1 MKVSELCK
9 MIQDSIHSGRYL
21 LETETQKK
29 VAGILQVLN
38 RSDTE
43 DLHNVASIKIKTWL
57 LDLYVTNNYV
67 PNTPHLPGMI
77 EIDITDSFKMMGRK
91 LDRLGNGMQLK

>member
-9 MIQDSIHSGRYL
+9 MIQDSIHSGLYP

-29 VAGILQVLN
+29 FAGILQVLN

-43 DLHNVASIKIKTWL
+43 DLHSVASINIETGVK
-57 LDLYVTNNYV
+57 DL
-67 PNTPHLPGMI
+67 
-77 EIDITDSFKMMGRK
+77 
-91 LDRLGNGMQLK
+91 